1 MFITKLALPRRTFL
15 RGLGATLGLPL
26 LEAMVPALTALAKTA
41 AAPSPRIGF
50 IYHPMGT
57 IYDQWTPA
65 VDGTAFEMP
74 RILAP
79 LAPLRDQLLIVTG
92 LNHKEGASKGDGSY
106 PHPRAGAVWLSG
118 VHAAAVTTVGAEV
131 RLGPTADQIAARTIG
146 KQTILPSLE
155 IALEQPSAFGCE
167 GGTCLFSSTVSWKNE
182 KTPVPMESHPRI
194 VFERLFGQGG
204 SVDERRAERRS
215 DASLLDS
222 VAEEAARL
230 QKRLGSQDRLR
241 LSEYLDSVREVEQR
255 ISRTEAHN
263 ATVVELPDRPSGI
276 PADWEEH
283 AKLMFDLQALA
294 FQSDTT
300 RVFTLMMGRELS
312 GHVFKNLGQ
321 SEQHH
326 IITHHRHDQA
336 LIEQKVRIDIYH
348 MQVLKYFLDK
358 LQATNDGDG
367 SLLDHSM
374 IVYGSAMGDGNQH
387 AFHDIPTLVLGK
399 GAGRITSGRHIRQ
412 QDVPMTNL
420 LLSLLDKVGVPVDK
434 LGDSTGKLE
443 LGSGVGA

>member
-1 MFITKLALPRRTFL
+1 MVITKLALPRRTFL
-15 RGLGATLGLPL
+15 RGIGATLGLPL
-26 LEAMVPALTALAKTA
+26 LDAMVPALTAMARTP
-41 AAPSPRIGF
+41 AAPAPRIGF
-50 IYHPMGT
+50 IYHPMAT

-65 VDGTAFEMP
+65 SDGTAFDMP

-131 RLGPTADQIAARTIG
+131 RLGPTADQIAARTLG
-146 KQTILPSLE
+146 KKTLLPSLE
-155 IALEQPSAFGCE
+155 MALEQPSAFGCE
-167 GGTCLFSSTVSWKNE
+167 GGTCLFSSTVSWKDE

-204 SVDERRAERRS
+204 SLEERRADRLS
-215 DASLLDS
+215 DASILDS
-222 VAEEAARL
+222 VAEEASRL
-230 QKRLGSQDRLR
+230 QRRLGVQDRQR
-241 LSEYLDSVREVEQR
+241 LNEYLDSVREIEQR
-255 ISRTEAHN
+255 ISRVEEHD
-263 ATVVELPDRPSGI
+263 ATVVELPERPAGI

-283 AKLMFDLQALA
+283 AKLMFDLQVLA

-326 IITHHRHDQA
+326 IITHHRHDQS
-336 LIEQKVRIDIYH
+336 LVEQKARIDIYH
-348 MQVLKYFLDK
+348 MQVLKYLLDK
-358 LQATNDGDG
+358 LQATRDGDG
-367 SLLDHSM
+367 SLLDHTM

-387 AFHDIPTLVLGK
+387 AFHDIPTLVIGK
-399 GAGRITSGRHIRQ
+399 GAGGIRTGRHVRH

-420 LLSLLDKVGVPVDK
+420 LLSLLDKVGVQADS
-434 LGDSTGKLE
+434 LGDSTGRID
-443 LGSGVGA
+443 LGSAPAV

>member
-1 MFITKLALPRRTFL
+1 MVITKLALPRRTFL
-15 RGLGATLGLPL
+15 RGVGATLGLPL
-26 LEAMVPALTALAKTA
+26 LEAMVPALTAFAKTS
-41 AAPSPRIGF
+41 AAPVPRIGF

-65 VDGTAFEMP
+65 TEGAAFEMP

-79 LAPLRDQLLIVTG
+79 LAPLRDQLLVVTG
-92 LNHKEGASKGDGSY
+92 LSHKEGASKGDGSY

-131 RLGPTADQIAARTIG
+131 RLGPTADQIAARTLG

-155 IALEQPSAFGCE
+155 MALEQPSAFGCE
-167 GGTCLFSSTVSWKNE
+167 GGTCLFSSTVSWKDE

-194 VFERLFGQGG
+194 VFERLFGSGG
-204 SVDERRAERRS
+204 SVEQRRADRRS
-215 DASLLDS
+215 DASILDS
-222 VAEEAARL
+222 VAEDAARL
-230 QKRLGSQDRLR
+230 QKRLGATDRLR
-241 LSEYLDSVREVEQR
+241 LDEYLDSVREIEQR
-255 ISRTEAHN
+255 ITRTEDHDE
-263 ATVVELPDRPSGI
+263 TVVELPERPTGI

-283 AKLMFDLQALA
+283 AKVMFDLQVLA

-300 RVFTLMMGRELS
+300 RVFSLMMGRELS
-312 GHVFKNLGQ
+312 GHVFRNLGQ

-326 IITHHRHDQA
+326 IITHHRHDQS
-336 LIEQKVRIDIYH
+336 LVEQKARIDIYH
-348 MQVLKYFLDK
+348 MQVLRYLLDK
-358 LQATNDGDG
+358 LHAAPDGDG

-399 GAGRITSGRHIRQ
+399 GAGRIMSGRHVKH

-420 LLSLLDKVGVPVDK
+420 LVSLLDKVGVQAGK
-434 LGDSTGKLE
+434 LGDSTGVLD
-443 LGSGVGA
+443 LG

>member
-15 RGLGATLGLPL
+15 RGMGATLGLPL
-26 LEAMVPALTALAKTA
+26 LEAMVPALTALARTA

-57 IYDQWTPA
+57 IYEQWTPA
-65 VDGTAFEMP
+65 VEGTSFDIP

-79 LAPLRDQLLIVTG
+79 LAPLRDQLLVVTG
-92 LNHKEGASKGDGSY
+92 LSHKEGASKGDGSY

-167 GGTCLFSSTVSWKNE
+167 GGTCLFSSTVSWKDE

-194 VFERLFGQGG
+194 VFERLFGHGG
-204 SVDERRAERRS
+204 SVEERRAERQS
-215 DASLLDS
+215 DASILDS
-222 VAEEAARL
+222 VVEDAARL
-230 QKRLGSQDRLR
+230 QKRLGPQDRLR
-241 LSEYLDSVREVEQR
+241 LNEYLDSVREVEQR
-255 ISRTEAHN
+255 ISRTEAHD
-263 ATVVELPDRPSGI
+263 ATVVELPERPTGV

-283 AKLMFDLQALA
+283 AKLMFDLQTLA
-294 FQSDTT
+294 FQTDTT

-312 GHVFKNLGQ
+312 GHVFRNLGQ

-326 IITHHRHDQA
+326 IITHHRHDRA
-336 LIEQKVRIDIYH
+336 LVEQKVRIDIYH

-358 LQATNDGDG
+358 LHATPDGDG
-367 SLLDHSM
+367 SLLDHSI

-399 GAGRITSGRHIRQ
+399 GAGRIKSGRHVKQ
-412 QDVPMTNL
+412 QGVPMTNL
-420 LLSLLDKVGVPVDK
+420 LLSLLDKVGVQVEK
-434 LGDSTGKLE
+434 LGDSTGALE